1 MQRELPFSYPFINYE
16 RDRFPYNFKK
26 LKVGASYI
34 VWWYGGIV
42 REQSHKSI
50 RVFYQVILREVKKNE
65 NELIFGDYITENLP
79 IDPYLT
85 YFDLNHIF
93 QISETH
99 TAVVNGSIT
108 STVFSLI
115 TSFDESNWC
124 IIDINEQKLINP
136 DIQAFLKYYPL
147 PPDVRDNSKLLQ
159 LTLENNQ
166 KLFLNNIDF
175 LAKSYKQVECLMLY
189 PYESSHS
196 SINTIKNL
204 LMKPRKIAASN
215 GNWQV
220 VTALE
225 SDCLFLGHLKYE
237 SYTQKVIKKLTNQRI
252 KAWLNTESSE
262 APAVFYPSIQPWYTD
277 NEIEIKVEGFLCNGN
292 IIGLNILYISDPKGS
307 TIEWYGTAR
316 KIGKA
321 PTSINRIVHGELLLN
336 KQLTLPLDD

>member
-1 MQRELPFSYPFINYE
+1 MQRELPFPYPFINYE
-16 RDRFPYNFKK
+16 RDRFPYNFENLK
-26 LKVGASYI
+26 LGASYI

-93 QISETH
+93 QIGETH
-99 TAVVNGSIT
+99 IAVVNGSIT
-108 STVFSLI
+108 FTVFSLI

-136 DIQAFLKYYPL
+136 DIQAFLEYYPL

-166 KLFLNNIDF
+166 KLYLNNIDF

-189 PYESSHS
+189 PYESSHPS
-196 SINTIKNL
+196 VDTIKNL
-204 LMKPRKIAASN
+204 LMKPRKIPTSD
-215 GNWQV
+215 GSWQV
-220 VTALE
+220 FTALE
-225 SDCLFLGHLKYE
+225 SDCVFLGHLKYD
-237 SYTQKVIKKLTNQRI
+237 SYTKNVIKKLTNQRI
-252 KAWLNTESSE
+252 KAWLNTKSGE

-277 NEIEIKVEGFLCNGN
+277 NKIEIKVEGFLCNGN
-292 IIGLNILYISDPKGS
+292 IIGLNILYISNPKGS

-321 PTSINRIVHGELLLN
+321 PTSIDRIVHGELLLN